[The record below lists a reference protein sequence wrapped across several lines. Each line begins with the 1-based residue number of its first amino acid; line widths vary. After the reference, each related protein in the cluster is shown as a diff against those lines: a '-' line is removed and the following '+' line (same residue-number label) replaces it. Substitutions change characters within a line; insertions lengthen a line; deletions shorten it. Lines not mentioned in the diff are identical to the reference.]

1 MDEFSPVCFSVLTVS
16 DTEVA
21 EETVISDEPT
31 VKRQRVKE
39 EDDDADEMTE
49 TRDIRIQQTISL
61 DDFQVLTQQTLSH
74 KNVHN

>member
-1 MDEFSPVCFSVLTVS
+1 MS

-39 EDDDADEMTE
+39 EHDDEMIE
-49 TRDIRIQQTISL
+49 TQDVQMQQSVSL
-61 DDFQVLTQQTLSH
+61 DDFQVLTQSTEKILQYV
-74 KNVHN
+74 K